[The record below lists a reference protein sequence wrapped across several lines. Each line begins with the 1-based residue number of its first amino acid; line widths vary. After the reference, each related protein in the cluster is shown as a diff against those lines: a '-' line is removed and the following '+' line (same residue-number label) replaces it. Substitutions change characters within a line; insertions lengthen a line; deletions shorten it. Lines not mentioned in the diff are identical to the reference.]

1 MQARRFMIK
10 HLISA
15 AVLLMLAS
23 TTLGTTWLYNDPLS
37 FPISQHYSANT
48 AFNITDTAL
57 TRIAGFTYYSTLGE
71 DFYMRAIP
79 VDYTNVTNS
88 IMITSAGKGTASF
101 LASPTFDGHAEN
113 NLLYAKDK
121 SSFRV
126 GGQGSWTNLS
136 Q

>member
-1 MQARRFMIK
+1 MIK

-23 TTLGTTWLYNDPLS
+23 TTLGTTWLYTDPLS
-37 FPISQHYSANT
+37 FPISEHYSANA
-48 AFNITDTAL
+48 AFNI
-57 TRIAGFTYYSTLGE
+57 IN
-71 DFYMRAIP
+71 
-79 VDYTNVTNS
+79 YTNATNS

-136 Q
+136 R